1 MTTTAAPFYVENLR
15 RARLARTA
23 RAAELTA
30 ARLEDLEHLA
40 AARVTREAAALRAG
54 FPTVE
59 AMERFCRR
67 VGRHDL
73 IRAMPSE
80 RSAV

>member
-40 AARVTREAAALRAG
+40 AARVTREAAAPRAG

-73 IRAMPSE
+73 IKSLPLQ
-80 RSAV
+80 RSAA

>member
-1 MTTTAAPFYVENLR
+1 MTTTAPFYIENLR
-15 RARLARTA
+15 RARLTRTA
-23 RAAELTA
+23 LAAKRTA

-40 AARVTREAAALRAG
+40 AAHVTREAAALRAG

-73 IRAMPSE
+73 IRAMPTE
-80 RSAV
+80 RSAA

>member
-1 MTTTAAPFYVENLR
+1 MTTTAPYYIENLR

-23 RAAELTA
+23 RAAELTT

-40 AARVTREAAALRAG
+40 AARVTREAAAPRAG

-67 VGRHDL
+67 MGRHDL
-73 IRAMPSE
+73 IKSLPLQ
-80 RSAV
+80 RSAA

>member
-1 MTTTAAPFYVENLR
+1 MTTPAAPFYVENLR

-23 RAAELTA
+23 RAAA
-30 ARLEDLEHLA
+30 P
-40 AARVTREAAALRAG
+40 RAG

-73 IRAMPSE
+73 IGSLPLQ
-80 RSAV
+80 RSAA

>member
-1 MTTTAAPFYVENLR
+1 MTAAPFYVE
-15 RARLARTA
+15 
-23 RAAELTA
+23 
-30 ARLEDLEHLA
+30 HLA
-40 AARVTREAAALRAG
+40 AYRVTREAAAPQAG

-67 VGRHDL
+67 MGRHDL

-80 RSAV
+80 RSAA

>member
-1 MTTTAAPFYVENLR
+1 MTAPAAPFYVENLR

-23 RAAELTA
+23 RAAELAA

-40 AARVTREAAALRAG
+40 ADRVTREAAAPRAG

-73 IRAMPSE
+73 IQSLPLQ
-80 RSAV
+80 RSAA